1 MAYYANKK
9 LKVKNMKKFLLGLS
23 CLIVAGSS
31 AISINQKMEAKAES
45 TTNFKQDIVF
55 NWDAEEFSG
64 AAGGGTNIYRYN
76 TDGQKEV
83 AARLKL
89 SGDYTYA
96 EMTLPNIY
104 DEPTGVAQGFSYA
117 KHSSTTRLSGPVYTI
132 GDEEYK
138 YLSCTPES
146 QSLTISYWV
155 KNTNQDKNRWVN
167 DTASGTLCGN
177 YEGIFSFRSKSITSG
192 EIVGLD
198 LGIGGLYY
206 YSEKA
211 ENDTD
216 IANISAHQFFTA
228 STAKRTATYKM
239 ENGNAK
245 FMSKDWEMITYVFDV
260 NNGFAVYKNDTKIA
274 SYAGSTLLIKNKGGN
289 FTLDQYRSLLATM
302 LNNSDTEFCIHRGFN
317 RTNTYG
323 QVYRNG
329 IGIDDMNIFK
339 RGLSDDEVKEF
350 YNSYGTLNYMD
361 QSEVKAA
368 YHDLVGNQCFTLRA
382 NGAHKSYG
390 KELTKTVGETVYK
403 WYRWTEDEN
412 LQKEVNVDELKI
424 SSTPTNVY
432 LDWKNQTT
440 SVTDGGIIS
449 ANTFVNNY
457 MHMDDY
463 NTNSGWCKDT
473 EHHYYETAKN
483 AYNSLSDEGR
493 FAFQNDETFADAK
506 ARLDAWAVANGD
518 TFDFTANQYTKNKMA
533 TRAFTSP
540 FNGNDSSFLL
550 IISMVSL
557 GILTVFIY
565 YTKRKK
571 IIEK

>member
-1 MAYYANKK
+1 
-9 LKVKNMKKFLLGLS
+9 MKKILLGLG
-23 CLIVAGSS
+23 CLILAGSS

-76 TDGQKEV
+76 ANGQKEV
-83 AARLKL
+83 ATRLNL
-89 SGDYTYA
+89 SSDYTYA
-96 EMTLPNIY
+96 GMSLPNIY
-104 DEPTGVAQGFSYA
+104 NEPTGVAQGFSYA
-117 KHSSTTRLSGPVYTI
+117 KHSSASRLKGPVYTI
-132 GDEEYK
+132 GDVNYQ

-155 KNTNQDKNRWVN
+155 KNTNQESNRWVN

-211 ENDTD
+211 ETDTD
-216 IANISAHQFFTA
+216 KNNISAHQFFTP
-228 STAKRTATYKM
+228 STKKRTATYKK
-239 ENGNAK
+239 ENGNAE
-245 FMSKDWEMITYVFDV
+245 FMSVDWEMITYVFDV
-260 NNGFAVYKNDTKIA
+260 DKGFAVYKNDTKIA
-274 SYAGSTLLIKNKGGN
+274 SYVGTTNLIKNSGTN
-289 FTLDQYRSLLATM
+289 ITLDQYRILLATM

-317 RTNTYG
+317 RSDLYG

-339 RGLSDDEVKEF
+339 RGLSDDEVTAF

-361 QSEVKAA
+361 QTTVKAA

-382 NGAHKSYG
+382 DKTHKSYG
-390 KELTKTVGETVYK
+390 KDLTKTIGETVYK
-403 WYRWTEDEN
+403 WYRWTEDDN
-412 LQKEVNVDELKI
+412 LQKEVNVDELEI
-424 SSTPTNVY
+424 SSTPKNVY

-440 SVTDGGIIS
+440 LVTDGGIIA
-449 ANTFVNNY
+449 ANAFVNDN
-457 MHMDDY
+457 MHMSDY
-463 NTNSGWCKDT
+463 GENLGWCKDN
-473 EHHYYETAKN
+473 EHHYYETAKA

-493 FAFQNDETFADAK
+493 CAFQNDTQFSDAK
-506 ARLDAWAVANGD
+506 LRLDAWALANGD
-518 TFDFTANQYTKNKMA
+518 VYDFTSNQYTKSKMSS
-533 TRAFTSP
+533 RAFASSL
-540 FNGNDSSFLL
+540 NVNNSSFFLV
-550 IISMVSL
+550 ISIVSL
-557 GILTVFIY
+557 GILSVFIY
-565 YTKRKK
+565 YAKRKK
-571 IIEK
+571 FIEK

>member
-1 MAYYANKK
+1 
-9 LKVKNMKKFLLGLS
+9 MKKFLLGLS

-31 AISINQKMEAKAES
+31 AISINQKMEAKAEGTIDS
-45 TTNFKQDIVF
+45 LKQDIVF
-55 NWDAEEFSG
+55 NWDGEEFSG

-76 TDGQKEV
+76 TEGQKEV
-83 AARLKL
+83 VTRLKL

-96 EMTLPNIY
+96 GMTLPNIY

-117 KHSSTTRLSGPVYTI
+117 KHSSTDRLRGPVYTI

-155 KNTNQDKNRWVN
+155 KNTNLDSNRWVN

-211 ENDTD
+211 EDDTD
-216 IANISAHQFFTA
+216 IANISAHQFFTP
-228 STAKRTATYKM
+228 STTKRKAKATYRM
-239 ENGNAK
+239 ENGNAE
-245 FMSKDWEMITYVFDV
+245 FMSEGWEMITYVFDV

-274 SYAGSTLLIKNKGGN
+274 SYVGSTLLIKNNGTN
-289 FTLDQYRSLLATM
+289 ITLDQYRNLLATM

-350 YNSYGTLNYMD
+350 YNSYGTLNYVD

-382 NGAHKSYG
+382 NLTHKSYG
-390 KELTKTVGETVYK
+390 KDLTKTVGETVYK

-424 SSTPTNVY
+424 SSTPINVY

-506 ARLDAWAVANGD
+506 ARLDAWAAANGD

>member
-1 MAYYANKK
+1 
-9 LKVKNMKKFLLGLS
+9 MKKILLGLG
-23 CLIVAGSS
+23 CLIIAGSS

-64 AAGGGTNIYRYN
+64 ATGGGTNIYRYN
-76 TDGQKEV
+76 ANGQKEV
-83 AARLKL
+83 ATRLNL
-89 SGDYTYA
+89 SSDYTYVG
-96 EMTLPNIY
+96 MSLSNIY

-132 GDEEYK
+132 GDEDYQ
-138 YLSCTPES
+138 YLSCTPEN

-155 KNTNQDKNRWVN
+155 KNTNQESNRWVN

-177 YEGIFSFRSKSITSG
+177 YEGIFSFRSKSITDG

-211 ENDTD
+211 ETDTE
-216 IANISAHQFFTA
+216 IANISAHQFFTP
-228 STAKRTATYKM
+228 STTKRTTTATYRM

-245 FMSKDWEMITYVFDV
+245 FMSEDWEMITYVFDV
-260 NNGFAVYKNDTKIA
+260 DNGFAVYKNDTKIA
-274 SYAGSTLLIKNKGGN
+274 SYAGSTLLIRNKGGN
-289 FTLDQYRSLLATM
+289 FTLDQYRNLLATM

-329 IGIDDMNIFK
+329 IGIDDMNIFS

-361 QSEVKAA
+361 QTTLKAT

-382 NGAHKSYG
+382 NKTHKSYG
-390 KELTKTVGETVYK
+390 KDLTKTIGETEYK

-424 SSTPTNVY
+424 SSTPINVY

-440 SVTDGGIIS
+440 FVTDGGIIS
-449 ANTFVNNY
+449 ANTFVNDY
-457 MHMDDY
+457 MHMEDY
-463 NTNSGWCKDT
+463 NTSLGWCNDS

-506 ARLDAWAVANGD
+506 LRLDAWALANGD
-518 TFDFTANQYTKNKMA
+518 IFDFTSNQYTKSKMSS
-533 TRAFTSP
+533 RAFASSL
-540 FNGNDSSFLL
+540 NVNNSSFFLV
-550 IISMVSL
+550 ISVVSL
-557 GILTVFIY
+557 GILSIFIY
-565 YTKRKK
+565 YAKRKK

>member
-1 MAYYANKK
+1 
-9 LKVKNMKKFLLGLS
+9 MKKILLGLG
-23 CLIVAGSS
+23 CLILAGSS

-64 AAGGGTNIYRYN
+64 AKGGGTNIYRYN
-76 TDGQKEV
+76 ANGQKEV
-83 AARLKL
+83 ATRLEL
-89 SGDYTYA
+89 SSNYTYA
-96 EMTLPNIY
+96 GMSLPNIY

-117 KHSSTTRLSGPVYTI
+117 KHSSAKRLNGPVYTI
-132 GDEEYK
+132 SDAKYQ

-155 KNTNQDKNRWVN
+155 KNTNQESKRWVN
-167 DTASGTLCGN
+167 DTAPGTLCGN

-211 ENDTD
+211 ETDTD
-216 IANISAHQFFTA
+216 IANISAHQFFTP
-228 STAKRTATYKM
+228 STKNRTATYKM
-239 ENGNAK
+239 PNGNAQ
-245 FMSKDWEMITYVFDV
+245 FMSEDWEMITYVFDV

-274 SYAGSTLLIKNKGGN
+274 SYAGSTLLLNNKGSD

-317 RTNTYG
+317 RTNAYG

-339 RGLSDDEVKEF
+339 RGLSDDEVTAF

-361 QSEVKAA
+361 QTTVKAA

-382 NGAHKSYG
+382 DKTHKSYG
-390 KELTKTVGETVYK
+390 KDLTKTIGETVYK
-403 WYRWTEDEN
+403 WYRWTEDDN
-412 LQKEVNVDELKI
+412 LQKEVNVDELEI
-424 SSTPTNVY
+424 SSTPKNVY

-440 SVTDGGIIS
+440 LVTDGGIIAAES
-449 ANTFVNNY
+449 FVNDN
-457 MHMDDY
+457 MHMLDY
-463 NTNSGWCKDT
+463 SENLGWCKDN
-473 EHHYYETAKN
+473 EHHYYETAKA

-493 FAFQNDETFADAK
+493 FAFQNDTQFSDAK
-506 ARLDAWAVANGD
+506 LRLDAWALANGD
-518 TFDFTANQYTKNKMA
+518 VYDFTSNQYTKSKMSS
-533 TRAFTSP
+533 RAFASSLSV
-540 FNGNDSSFLL
+540 NNSSFFLVTS
-550 IISMVSL
+550 IVSL
-557 GILTVFIY
+557 GILSVFIY
-565 YTKRKK
+565 YAKRKK
-571 IIEK
+571 FIEK

>member
-1 MAYYANKK
+1 
-9 LKVKNMKKFLLGLS
+9 MKKFLLGLS

-64 AAGGGTNIYRYN
+64 APGGGTNIYRYN
-76 TDGQKEV
+76 ANGQKEV
-83 AARLKL
+83 ATRLNL
-89 SGDYTYA
+89 SSDYTYA
-96 EMTLPNIY
+96 GMSLPNIY
-104 DEPTGVAQGFSYA
+104 NEPTGVAQGFSYA
-117 KHSSTTRLSGPVYTI
+117 KHSSTKRLTGPVYTI
-132 GDEEYK
+132 GDVNYQ

-155 KNTNQDKNRWVN
+155 KNTNQESNRWVN

-211 ENDTD
+211 ETDTD
-216 IANISAHQFFTA
+216 KNNISAHQFFTP
-228 STAKRTATYKM
+228 STKKRTATYKK
-239 ENGNAK
+239 ENGNAE
-245 FMSKDWEMITYVFDV
+245 FMSVDWEMITYVFDV
-260 NNGFAVYKNDTKIA
+260 DKGFAVYKNDTKIA
-274 SYAGSTLLIKNKGGN
+274 SYVGTTNLIKNSGTN
-289 FTLDQYRSLLATM
+289 ITLDQYRILLATM

-317 RTNTYG
+317 RSDLYG

-339 RGLSDDEVKEF
+339 RGLSDDEVTAF

-361 QSEVKAA
+361 QTTVKAA

-382 NGAHKSYG
+382 DKTHKSYG
-390 KELTKTVGETVYK
+390 KDLTKTIGETVYK
-403 WYRWTEDEN
+403 WYRWTEDDN
-412 LQKEVNVDELKI
+412 LQKEVNVDELEI
-424 SSTPTNVY
+424 SSTPKNVY

-440 SVTDGGIIS
+440 LVTDGGII
-449 ANTFVNNY
+449 AAEFFVNDN
-457 MHMDDY
+457 MHMSDY
-463 NTNSGWCKDT
+463 GENLGWCNDS
-473 EHHYYETAKN
+473 EHHYYETAKA

-493 FAFQNDETFADAK
+493 FAFQNDTQFSDAK
-506 ARLDAWAVANGD
+506 LRLDAWALANGD
-518 TFDFTANQYTKNKMA
+518 VYDFTSNQYTKSKMSS
-533 TRAFTSP
+533 RAFASSL
-540 FNGNDSSFLL
+540 NVNNSSFFLV
-550 IISMVSL
+550 ISVVSL
-557 GILTVFIY
+557 GILSVFIY
-565 YTKRKK
+565 YAKRKK
-571 IIEK
+571 FIEK

>member
-1 MAYYANKK
+1 
-9 LKVKNMKKFLLGLS
+9 MKKFLLGLS

-64 AAGGGTNIYRYN
+64 AKGGGTNIYRYN
-76 TDGQKEV
+76 ANGQKEV
-83 AARLKL
+83 ATRLEL
-89 SGDYTYA
+89 SSNYTYA
-96 EMTLPNIY
+96 GMSLPNIY

-117 KHSSTTRLSGPVYTI
+117 KHSSAKRLNGPVYTI
-132 GDEEYK
+132 SDAKYQ

-155 KNTNQDKNRWVN
+155 KNTNQESKRWVN
-167 DTASGTLCGN
+167 DTAPGTLCGN

-211 ENDTD
+211 ETDTD
-216 IANISAHQFFTA
+216 IANISAHQFFTP
-228 STAKRTATYKM
+228 STKNRTATYKM
-239 ENGNAK
+239 PNGNAQ
-245 FMSKDWEMITYVFDV
+245 FMSEDWEMITYVFDV

-274 SYAGSTLLIKNKGGN
+274 SYAGSTLLLNNKGSD

-317 RTNTYG
+317 RTNAYG

-339 RGLSDDEVKEF
+339 RGLSDDEVTAF

-361 QSEVKAA
+361 QTTVKAA

-382 NGAHKSYG
+382 DKTHKSYG
-390 KELTKTVGETVYK
+390 KDLTKTIGETVYK
-403 WYRWTEDEN
+403 WYRWTEDDS
-412 LQKEVNVDELKI
+412 LQKEVNVDELEI
-424 SSTPTNVY
+424 SSTPKNVY

-440 SVTDGGIIS
+440 LVTDGGII
-449 ANTFVNNY
+449 AAEFFVNDN
-457 MHMDDY
+457 MHMSDY
-463 NTNSGWCKDT
+463 GENLGWCNDS
-473 EHHYYETAKN
+473 EHHYYETAKA

-493 FAFQNDETFADAK
+493 FAFQNDTQFSDAK
-506 ARLDAWAVANGD
+506 LRLDAWALANGD
-518 TFDFTANQYTKNKMA
+518 VYDFTSNQYTKSKMSS
-533 TRAFTSP
+533 RAFASSL
-540 FNGNDSSFLL
+540 NVNNSSFFLV
-550 IISMVSL
+550 ISVVSL
-557 GILTVFIY
+557 GILSVFIY
-565 YTKRKK
+565 YAKRKK
-571 IIEK
+571 FIEK